1 MVLVA
6 LMELFEMS
14 KIKEM
19 QLEIIELIGYGFW
32 PVDIEKR
39 TGYPMEMI
47 LKVEEEYYDSISELH
62 NEIYND

>member
-1 MVLVA
+1 
-6 LMELFEMS
+6 MS